1 VQRQPS
7 RASNSTRVVAPT
19 EIAAPAMVGF
29 DETVMRPARR
39 RRRRLVTAAVDL
51 TTGRILDI
59 FDGP

>member
-1 VQRQPS
+1 MQRQPS

-39 RRRRLVTAAVDL
+39 RRRLVTAAVDL